1 MAGGVE
7 GQQVGPLPGGENK
20 GLRLVGQ
27 LPGGGLIGPQQIGP
41 QVFGLDA
48 EVGQGAGGLHQ
59 RPAHQ
64 GAPRQVHGQG
74 QLGRRGLGVELPRPI
89 HNQAAGAALQQVCL
103 PAQAGQHAEIFEVLP
118 RLVQGQSE

>member
-7 GQQVGPLPGGENK
+7 GQQIGPLPGGEHE
-20 GLRLVGQ
+20 GLRLAGQ
-27 LPGGGLIGPQQIGP
+27 FPGSRLIGPRQVGA

-59 RPAHQ
+59 GTAHQ
-64 GAPRQVHGQG
+64 GASRLVHGQG
-74 QLGRRGLGVELPRPI
+74 QLGRRRLGVELPGPV
-89 HNQAAGAALQQVCL
+89 HDQAAGAALQQICL

-118 RLVQGQSE
+118 RLIQGQGE